1 MNSDVTQQC
10 TEQLPE
16 GFRQDN
22 EAVFAE
28 PWQAQAF
35 ALAVSLIETGKIQW
49 NEWAETLGD
58 EIAHAAEHGIAGDGS
73 GYYELWLRALERL
86 VTNKSLVETDEL
98 SDLESAWRKAYHDT
112 PHGQPVTLDSHLIN
126 RRPSRF

>member
-1 MNSDVTQQC
+1 MSSDVTRRC

-35 ALAVSLIETGKIQW
+35 ALAVSLIEAGKIQW

-86 VTNKSLVETDEL
+86 VTNKGLVETYEL
-98 SDLESAWRKAYHDT
+98 NDLESAWRKAYLVT
-112 PHGQPVTLDSHLIN
+112 PHGQPVSLDVST
-126 RRPSRF
+126 

>member
-35 ALAVSLIETGKIQW
+35 ALAVSLIEAGKIQW
-49 NEWAETLGD
+49 TEWAETLGD
-58 EIAHAAEHGIAGDGS
+58 EIAHATEHDIAGDGS
-73 GYYELWLRALERL
+73 GYYELWLRTLERL
-86 VTNKSLVETDEL
+86 VTSKGLVQSDEL
-98 SDLESAWRKAYHDT
+98 SDLESAWREAYHDT
-112 PHGQPVTLDSHLIN
+112 PHGQPVNLH
-126 RRPSRF
+126 PSR